1 VRAFLNA
8 LTASKNRERMM
19 TQTTRTAIDRGE
31 SGDRFEAPE
40 EYAGYEVRDP
50 LRRKIGSVE
59 KLFVND
65 NGEPEYVKV
74 KMGLLGFK
82 TILIPVAFA
91 TIDKERQILVLQ

>member
-1 VRAFLNA
+1 
-8 LTASKNRERMM
+8 MM
-19 TQTTRTAIDRGE
+19 SQAPRTAIDRGE
-31 SGDRFEAPE
+31 PDDRLQAPE

-50 LRRKIGSVE
+50 LAKKIGNVE

-82 TILIPVAFA
+82 AVLIPVSFA
-91 TIDKERQILVLQ
+91 TIDKERQILTLQ

>member
-1 VRAFLNA
+1 MSQS
-8 LTASKNRERMM
+8 TRM
-19 TQTTRTAIDRGE
+19 AIDHGE
-31 SGDRFEAPE
+31 SGGRLEALE
-40 EYAGYEVRDP
+40 DCAGYEVRDP
-50 LRRKIGSVE
+50 LMRKIGSVA

-65 NGEPEYVKV
+65 DGEPEYINV

>member
-1 VRAFLNA
+1 
-8 LTASKNRERMM
+8 MM

-65 NGEPEYVKV
+65 NGGPEYVKV